1 MMKRLCVIGVGLIG
15 GSVALAARRSG
26 LYNPIIGFDTDADN
40 LQQALS
46 LGVIDQ
52 AASSITS
59 AVQTA
64 DLVVIALPVGAFKQ
78 LLAELQP
85 GWTNHRVYTDV
96 GSTKQSVI
104 ADAEAVFGR
113 VPENFVAGHP
123 IAGTE
128 NSGVSAA
135 FAELFDHKQVI
146 LTPLATTQQLAIKAV
161 RVFWEQAAHA
171 HVSEMQPQHHD
182 HLLAATS
189 HLPHV
194 VAYALVNLL
203 TRQSE
208 SEEIFQFA
216 ASGFRDFTR
225 IASSNPR
232 MWTDICLANRQQIV
246 ELLISYQNELGELV
260 RLLEGNQSDALY
272 ESFSSARNGR
282 KRFLDIVN
290 QDN

>member
-1 MMKRLCVIGVGLIG
+1 MSECLCVIGVGLIG

-26 LYNPIIGFDTDADN
+26 LYGSIVGYDVDADN
-40 LQQALS
+40 LRQGLK
-46 LGVIDQ
+46 LGVIDR
-52 AASSITS
+52 AASSITN
-59 AVQTA
+59 AVQA
-64 DLVVIALPVGAFKQ
+64 ANLVVIASPVGAIKQ
-78 LLAELQP
+78 LFTELQP
-85 GWTNHRVYTDV
+85 VWTDYCVYTDV

-104 ADAEAVFGR
+104 ADAEAVFGEA
-113 VPENFVAGHP
+113 PDNLVAGHP

-128 NSGVSAA
+128 NSGVNAA

-146 LTPLATTQQLAIKAV
+146 LTPLATTQQSAIDTV
-161 RVFWEQAAHA
+161 RIFWEQAAHA
-171 HVSEMQPQHHD
+171 QVSEMQPQHHD

-203 TRQSE
+203 NRQSD

-246 ELLISYQNELGELV
+246 ELLKNYQNELSEIV
-260 RLLEGNQSDALY
+260 QLLEGNRSAALH
-272 ESFSSARNGR
+272 ECFSSARNGR
-282 KRFLDIVN
+282 ERFLDINN